1 MAQTEKRDVIITLN
15 NGQALNSIKEMES
28 AQRKLNAEFR
38 KATAGDERKRLADEL
53 KKVNTELAKQK
64 EHVRAAQG
72 GWDKLN
78 GTLQK
83 LGGAAIAMVGLQAI
97 TQQFSN
103 IIGHSAK
110 LADAMSDVQKT
121 TGMTAAQVK
130 QLDTVLKGM
139 DTRTSRTK
147 LLELASA
154 AGKIGKTGV
163 EDVRRFVDEA
173 DKIQVALGED
183 LGQDAIIAIG
193 KLANTFKTS
202 MLNIASAINTAGA
215 SSEASEAYLVDF
227 AARLAGIADTA
238 KIGAGDIIGYGAT
251 LDSLGLQAEMSSTA
265 LNTFFM
271 EFLKNTENFGAAA
284 GMAEGELSKLIGT
297 EGTNAGF
304 VAFLTKMKEMNPEA
318 DKFLKQLEALGIDG
332 ARGSQVFLALSNNIE
347 KLGQQQNIA
356 NDAFNKGT
364 SILDEF
370 NVKNNNFAANLEKIQ
385 KTLAGTFMSSGL
397 VKGIESIVNWGAKLV
412 ATPVSE
418 KMNEER
424 VQLNVL
430 VGKIMEYNVGST
442 ERVRLIKELQQQYP
456 DFIKNIDAEKVSN
469 QDLTKALKETNEQMV
484 NKIIIQRKAEA
495 IAEQAEKTADNLEKK
510 LQAEA
515 DLREQLQKQAEKY
528 NVDLT
533 KYGTLQ
539 EKVNAVLAE
548 TAKQQGELVRGRLLD
563 EATNDNYKLADAVK
577 SLNFNSAAYNKSLKD
592 QNALT
597 QERADLMKQLGIE
610 DAAPSLSGG
619 GQVPTL
625 GGSTPESPD
634 AQAAKA
640 AEKALADFY
649 ANTAKL
655 REEWRNIQV
664 DAIDNVYEQE
674 RAQID
679 STWEKEKARVRATE
693 ADAIAKAELLDALDM
708 QRDQKLAKLNADYEK
723 DRAEA
728 LERQQADMD
737 KAMDGL
743 VQADKDAR
751 YRMLEVAYNIS
762 EEGTQERYQ
771 AELDLLM
778 WAMDEE
784 LSNTV
789 YTEEE
794 KLRIREEYMKSRA
807 DLEAQY
813 QEAQKEQDQEYLA
826 YVEQQGGTVAQ
837 AFQGAMAAVN
847 QLADQADQQALD
859 RLGEVADKR
868 QDELDRMLAQGVIT
882 QKQYDD
888 RSIAIQNERERKERD
903 IMRKQW
909 SRNKAS
915 SLVNAIIN
923 TALGVTQALGSSPP
937 PANFIAA
944 AFVGAAGA
952 AEIGTI
958 SGTVNPY
965 YKGGRT
971 KVKDTEGNVWNAVMT
986 GSLADGGRY
995 STASLGIVGERGEEL
1010 VVPNNILNHPD
1021 YADAINHIERGIAGG
1036 YTMSSSGG
1044 SAYGIANATRS
1055 TTAQNNSGDTAAAL
1069 HMAATALE
1077 QNTAVMQA
1085 LMKNGVRGRWEWDD
1099 FEQGLL
1105 DQERAYGSHIMS
1117 SSTGRRPGDRL

>member
-38 KATAGDERKRLADEL
+38 KSTSGDERKRLADDL

-78 GTLQK
+78 GTLQE

-227 AARLAGIADTA
+227 AARLAGVADTA

-265 LNTFFM
+265 LNTFFI
-271 EFLKNTENFGAAA
+271 EFLKNTEAFGAAA

-332 ARGSQVFLALSNNIE
+332 ARGSQVFLALSNNLD

-356 NDAFNKGT
+356 NEAFNKGT

-385 KTLAGTFMSSGL
+385 KHLSGIFLGSGL
-397 VKGIESIVNWGAKLV
+397 VATVESVVNAFAKKLTPATENQAFALMRMSRELGVEIQVLKTANISQEARAKLIENINLKYADYLPNLITEKTTMEELDSILKSTNDKLAQRILYIQYEEEIKKIIEAQV
-412 ATPVSE
+412 QSMKSLDDLETARARRAADPSLIKDNAKQVQVIEDQTEAIQGLNEYMVNSTDDKLKEVEDRYQRLAERLGTTLATIKSMMSTAEVDGAAATPT
-418 KMNEER
+418 
-424 VQLNVL
+424 
-430 VGKIMEYNVGST
+430 IT
-442 ERVRLIKELQQQYP
+442 
-456 DFIKNIDAEKVSN
+456 
-469 QDLTKALKETNEQMV
+469 
-484 NKIIIQRKAEA
+484 
-495 IAEQAEKTADNLEKK
+495 
-510 LQAEA
+510 
-515 DLREQLQKQAEKY
+515 
-528 NVDLT
+528 
-533 KYGTLQ
+533 
-539 EKVNAVLAE
+539 
-548 TAKQQGELVRGRLLD
+548 
-563 EATNDNYKLADAVK
+563 
-577 SLNFNSAAYNKSLKD
+577 
-592 QNALT
+592 
-597 QERADLMKQLGIE
+597 
-610 DAAPSLSGG
+610 GG
-619 GQVPTL
+619 G
-625 GGSTPESPD
+625 GENPD
-634 AQAAKA
+634 AKAAKA
-640 AEKALADFY
+640 AENALADFY

-679 STWEKEKARVRATE
+679 ATWEKEKARVRATE

-728 LERQQADMD
+728 LERQQADME

-813 QEAQKEQDQEYLA
+813 QEAQKAQDQEYLA

-868 QDELDRMLAQGVIT
+868 QDKLDRMLAQGVIT

-888 RSIAIQNERERKERD
+888 QSIAIQNERERKERD